1 MQKYSKI
8 IALFLIFLLFSCSSS
23 KSQNDSD
30 MMPDADA
37 DSDDIETVDD
47 DSDSQDSEI
56 ADDSDEIPD
65 QDADHD
71 TPEKVECLDL
81 RYNENTIK
89 TPFPFKD
96 ANGKPTFCRPGCD
109 TPTENDPQC
118 VRNIWEWDNWEEY
131 QVYLKAQKENPNQT
145 KEREC
150 YPWPC
155 KLPDMHAKT
164 KTELSTFVSS
174 CDRLLTVNEFRA
186 NVGTINSHGMS
197 DGIAGMD
204 FGHSGRAT
212 EYDPEK
218 DEYKNIGQSAAI
230 LGFNEN
236 RYVVAVYDRKLTPDD
251 YPDPYYKSFVISISK
266 NKENYKYELVYDN
279 EYHDAFLMY
288 PPLSGQKWVLIQVI
302 SRDHDSKLA
311 VKYASSKD
319 WDWHELAGIE
329 NYAGE
334 GNIVGDHLTFITNN
348 RELYYCDLR
357 KYPKHID
364 ECFKLNRKNESGEE
378 ELGHSP
384 RIDLENEYR
393 VVYNVYGK
401 PVFVEVDLND
411 LKNPKYTEYK
421 IEKTQETSY
430 SWQIDMLKGNMISY
444 SDFFTLSAGTVDNIG
459 CFYRFDK
466 QKTYSQKNHTFTT
479 YSGDELMGYN
489 VFWGKWHL
497 WKMTTRPDAIMRDWE
512 CYCEETG
519 ICPLEPA
526 TEEELAAKKTHTPSS
541 LRATPSSLE
550 GDLLSAEILERIEQ
564 EKILPKFDGNE
575 VYFCGYTE
583 RFLMNVGNPGSCP
596 TAVQMNNYL
605 KHPDKSDQQL
615 KDLILASK
623 RQWKTEKSFEDL
635 LKNHKKIWN
644 QFHSCDIHESFV
656 CEYNEE
662 TSTFDSDSVMFA
674 TVIDQGRARD
684 GIFFRDRFYEANG
697 NFPKVIKELR
707 EKFGASLRGRPRIEV
722 KENK

>member
-1 MQKYSKI
+1 MPTHFR
-8 IALFLIFLLFSCSSS
+8 LFLVFLGVFFLFSCSSS
-23 KSQNDSD
+23 KSENDADTVPDSDTETQDSETVDNDSD
-30 MMPDADA
+30 
-37 DSDDIETVDD
+37 T
-47 DSDSQDSEI
+47 QDSEI
-56 ADDSDEIPD
+56 VGDFNETPDVDTDVD
-65 QDADHD
+65 QDSD
-71 TPEKVECLDL
+71 TPETVECLDL

-96 ANGKPTFCRPGCD
+96 ANGRPTFCRPGCD

-131 QVYLKAQKENPNQT
+131 QVYLKAQEKDPNQQ

-155 KLPDMHAKT
+155 KLPDMKAD
-164 KTELSTFVSS
+164 STLETFASK
-174 CDRLLTVNEFRA
+174 CDRWLTVNDFSA
-186 NVGTINSHGMS
+186 NDGTVWSHGMY

-204 FGHSGRAT
+204 FGHSTRVV

-218 DEYKNIGQSAAI
+218 DEYSILGHSSV

-236 RYVVAVYDRKLTPDD
+236 RYVAEIYDSDPDRFNEPDKYSKVKRFIVSIFRKDGK
-251 YPDPYYKSFVISISK
+251 YY
-266 NKENYKYELVYDN
+266 YELIHDN
-279 EYHDAFLMY
+279 PSHGSFLSR
-288 PPLSGQKWVLIQVI
+288 PPLVGKNWVLIHVRETQQSSETLI
-302 SRDHDSKLA
+302 
-311 VKYASSKD
+311 KYASSKD
-319 WDWHELAGIE
+319 WVWHELAGIE

-384 RIDLENEYR
+384 RIDIENEYR
-393 VVYNVYGK
+393 VVYNVYGT
-401 PVFVEVDLND
+401 PTFVEVDLKD
-411 LKNPKYTEYK
+411 LKHPKYTEYK
-421 IEKTQETSY
+421 VEKSRPQAGLFGPSMLNGNRVVYIE
-430 SWQIDMLKGNMISY
+430 
-444 SDFFTLSAGTVDNIG
+444 SDPNDDIG

-466 QKTYSQKNHTFTT
+466 QKTYCPSEHTFKI
-479 YSGDELMGYN
+479 YRGDDLMGYN

-497 WKMTTRPDAIMRDWE
+497 WKRIGRPTAIIRDLE

-526 TEEELAAKKTHTPSS
+526 TEDELNRKQQLVPLASKT
-541 LRATPSSLE
+541 
-550 GDLLSAEILERIEQ
+550 SAEVIKRIEE

-575 VYFCGYTE
+575 VYFCTITE
-583 RFLMNVGNPGSCP
+583 RELGQFGNNGYCP
-596 TAVQMNNYL
+596 TAAQMNKYL
-605 KHPDKSDQQL
+605 KSLNKSDQNL

-623 RQWKTEKSFEDL
+623 RHWKTEKSFADL
-635 LKNHKKIWN
+635 VKNHEKIWDEWHGCRVHN
-644 QFHSCDIHESFV
+644 ESFE
-656 CEYNEE
+656 CEYDEM

-674 TVIDQGRARD
+674 TVIDHGRARD

-697 NFPKVIKELR
+697 DFTRVINELR
-707 EKFGASLRGRPRIEV
+707 KKFGASLRGNPRIEV
-722 KENK
+722 KESF

>member
-1 MQKYSKI
+1 MLRKLKVPLI
-8 IALFLIFLLFSCSSS
+8 LFLIFLLVSCSSS
-23 KSQNDSD
+23 KSENN
-30 MMPDADA
+30 ADA
-37 DSDDIETVDD
+37 LPDGDSDSDDIETVDD
-47 DSDSQDSEI
+47 DSDLQNSEI
-56 ADDSDEIPD
+56 VDDSDETPD
-65 QDADHD
+65 QDSDSD
-71 TPEKVECLDL
+71 SPEKVECLDL

-131 QVYLKAQKENPNQT
+131 QVYLKAQEKDPNQQD
-145 KEREC
+145 EREC

-164 KTELSTFVSS
+164 KAELNTFISS
-174 CDRLLTVNEFRA
+174 CDRLLTVNGFD
-186 NVGTINSHGMS
+186 VGMGTDRSI
-197 DGIAGMD
+197 GIYDAIIGIFMN
-204 FGHSGRAT
+204 HSGRAI

-218 DEYKNIGQSAAI
+218 DEYKTIGMARY

-236 RYVVAVYDRKLTPDD
+236 RYVMDVFDQYPGTVNGTNRSFIVSVLRKNGE
-251 YPDPYYKSFVISISK
+251 YY
-266 NKENYKYELVYDN
+266 YEFIYDN
-279 EYHDAFLMY
+279 KTHNTNLSR
-288 PPLSGQKWVLIQVI
+288 PPLVGKNWVFMHVQTAYAGSEEI
-302 SRDHDSKLA
+302 
-311 VKYASSKD
+311 KYASAKN
-319 WDWHELAGIE
+319 WEWHELAGIN

-364 ECFKLNRKNESGEE
+364 ECFKLNRKDESGTE

-384 RIDLENEYR
+384 RIDIENEYR
-393 VVYNVYGK
+393 VVYNVYET
-401 PVFVEVDLND
+401 PIFVEVDLKDLND
-411 LKNPKYTEYK
+411 PKYMEYS
-421 IEKTQETSY
+421 IEKNKNSAFVWE
-430 SWQIDMLKGNMISY
+430 IDMLKGNEISY
-444 SDFFTLSAGTVDNIG
+444 QEFFTLSGGTVDVIG

-466 QKTYSQKNHTFTT
+466 QKTYCQADHTFTT
-479 YSGDELMGYN
+479 YSGDELMGHN

-497 WKMTTRPDAIMRDWE
+497 WKRITRPNAVIRDLE
-512 CYCEETG
+512 CYCNETG
-519 ICPLEPA
+519 VCPLEPA
-526 TEEELAAKKTHTPSS
+526 TEEELNRKPPLAPQAQKT
-541 LRATPSSLE
+541 
-550 GDLLSAEILERIEQ
+550 SAEILAKIEQ

-575 VYFCGYTE
+575 VYFCTITE
-583 RFLMNVGNPGSCP
+583 RELGQFGNHGYCP

-623 RQWKTEKSFEDL
+623 RHWKTEKSFDDL
-635 LKNHKKIWN
+635 VKNHKKIWN
-644 QFHSCDIHESFV
+644 QFHSCDIHKDFT
-656 CEYNEE
+656 CEYEEE
-662 TSTFDSDSVMFA
+662 TSTFDSDSVMFG
-674 TVIDQGRARD
+674 TVIDHGRARD

-697 NFPKVIKELR
+697 SFTKVIKELR

-722 KENK
+722 KENKNRGEM